1 MFEQIDGNERWRPS
15 RRVAVWWAVFSA
27 FLLGALSGILGRQL
41 ITGPKV
47 RDWLIV
53 VLELVSSLCVT
64 LWLAISAAR
73 KDS

>member
-1 MFEQIDGNERWRPS
+1 MFEQIEAKRWRPS

-41 ITGPKV
+41 ITGPKI
-47 RDWLIV
+47 RDWLSV
-53 VLELVSSLCVT
+53 VLELALSLWVT

-73 KDS
+73 KDT